1 MTDTHASSRE
11 MGLGT
16 RLSLSNFLLVLVVL
30 TALIGAI
37 TWSTARS
44 IEQRATLEV
53 QDRTELLT
61 KLVRATDDDLRFRT
75 TELGKAFNARLDK
88 RVSLGG
94 ESVEMGGKPVPVLSW
109 QGRPLNADTS
119 LIDEFSQLTRSTT
132 TVFVKSGDDFVRI
145 STSLKN
151 EQGQRATG
159 TMLDRQ
165 HPAYQLGL
173 QGQPYVGLIALFGR
187 QYMTRYDPL
196 HSSDGKL
203 VGMTFVAQDFTDY
216 LGILKKTIRELKI
229 GDTGYFYVLDARTGS
244 QQGDLVI
251 HPAKEGKNMLEA
263 KDADGHPFVREMLER
278 KNGVLRYPWINAELG
293 ETRPREKVV
302 AFTYLKEWDWVV
314 AGGTYIDEFSAEVV
328 HMRNLYGSLGLA
340 IVLLI
345 SLAGWLMFRKLVVQP
360 LAEVGQAADRI
371 AHGDLTVKLSVRRR
385 DEVGLL
391 QEAINRIGQ
400 GLTTVVRTVRDNA
413 QSVASASAQIAEGNQ
428 DLNARTESQASS
440 LEETAASM
448 EQLGSTVS
456 QNAAH
461 GRTASELAVH
471 ASQVASRGGAVV
483 AEVVHTMH
491 GINDSSRRIA
501 DIIGVIDGIAF
512 QTNILALNAAVEAA
526 RAGEQGRGFAVVASE
541 VRSLAQRSAEAA
553 KEIKTLITAS
563 VERVEQGSEQVN
575 QAGQTMQEVVEAI
588 RRVSAVVGEIS
599 TASSEQSAGVA
610 QVGEAVTHMDHA
622 TQQNAAL
629 VEEMAAAAGSLRT
642 QAEDLVQAVSLF
654 KLEGGVS
661 APSPI
666 RSQAAASATG
676 ARALGDAA
684 VSDKVTPQLTGEGD
698 RPALRLASQAA
709 PQSGGAGASPMS
721 RNRSQGGATAAASEP
736 DWESF

>member
-30 TALIGAI
+30 AALIGAI

-61 KLVRATDDDLRFRT
+61 KLVRATDDDLRLRT

-94 ESVEMGGKPVPVLSW
+94 ETIEMGGKPVPVLNW

-119 LIDEFSQLTRSTT
+119 VIDEFSQLTRSTT

-159 TMLDRQ
+159 TLLERQ

-173 QGQPYVGLIALFGR
+173 QDQPYVGLIALFGR

-196 HSSDGKL
+196 HNSDGKL
-203 VGMTFVAQDFTDY
+203 VGMTFVAQDFTEY

-229 GDTGYFYVLDARTGS
+229 GETGYFYVLDARTGP

-263 KDADGHPFVREMLER
+263 KDADGHLFVREMLER

-328 HMRNLYGSLGLA
+328 HMRNLYGSLGLG

-400 GLTTVVRTVRDNA
+400 GLTSVVRTVRDNA

-501 DIIGVIDGIAF
+501 DIISVIDGIAF

-541 VRSLAQRSAEAA
+541 VRRLAGHATSSS
-553 KEIKTLITAS
+553 KEIKGLITDS
-563 VERVEQGSEQVN
+563 VERV
-575 QAGQTMQEVVEAI
+575 A
-588 RRVSAVVGEIS
+588 VGEDLVRRAGETINELV
-599 TASSEQSAGVA
+599 SSVQNVSSIMSEVAAAADEQSGRIADISST
-610 QVGEAVTHMDHA
+610 VGKLDEV

-629 VEEMAAAAGSLRT
+629 VEESAAAADSLRD
-642 QAEDLVQAVSLF
+642 QAHRLTDIVHTFRLSRDTPIA
-654 KLEGGVS
+654 
-661 APSPI
+661 APTP
-666 RSQAAASATG
+666 AAANRPAPTPAL
-676 ARALGDAA
+676 ARA
-684 VSDKVTPQLTGEGD
+684 PQ
-698 RPALRLASQAA
+698 PLRL
-709 PQSGGAGASPMS
+709 G
-721 RNRSQGGATAAASEP
+721 
-736 DWESF
+736 